1 VGYAKQM
8 REAHLLGVTHH
19 FFPRGLVDYAFG

>member
-1 VGYAKQM
+1 M
-8 REAHLLGVTHH
+8 REAHLPGVTHH